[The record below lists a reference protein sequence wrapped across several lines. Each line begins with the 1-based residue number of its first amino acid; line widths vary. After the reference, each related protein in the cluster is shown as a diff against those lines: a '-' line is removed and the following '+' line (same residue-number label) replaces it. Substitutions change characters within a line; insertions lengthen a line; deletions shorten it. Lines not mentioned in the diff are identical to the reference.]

1 MTFAEQVLFMRK
13 KLYLS
18 RCDMAKKMD
27 VTEQTVYRWE
37 QGLSNPNISSRR
49 KFMSLCKKERIV
61 FDENYG

>member
-1 MTFAEQVLFMRK
+1 MTFAEQVSFVRK

-49 KFMSLCKKERIV
+49 KFMLSLIHI
-61 FDENYG
+61 

>member
-37 QGLSNPNISSRR
+37 QGVSQTKR
-49 KFMSLCKKERIV
+49 
-61 FDENYG
+61 Y